1 MNDFN
6 LNEKDVKKIM
16 NNASKSGIDVAK
28 MKEAADKGNLDDFIG
43 KNLSPEASKKLRDVL
58 SDKSAAK
65 KMLETKEAKELL
77 KKFLNG

>member
-6 LNEKDVKKIM
+6 FNENDVKKIM
-16 NNASKSGIDVAK
+16 KNASKSGIDVSK

-43 KNLSPEASKKLRDVL
+43 KNLSPEASKKLKDVL

>member
-43 KNLSPEASKKLRDVL
+43 KNLSPEASKKLKDVL

>member
-28 MKEAADKGNLDDFIG
+28 MKEAADKGNLDDFIS
-43 KNLSPEASKKLRDVL
+43 KNLSPEASKKLKDVL